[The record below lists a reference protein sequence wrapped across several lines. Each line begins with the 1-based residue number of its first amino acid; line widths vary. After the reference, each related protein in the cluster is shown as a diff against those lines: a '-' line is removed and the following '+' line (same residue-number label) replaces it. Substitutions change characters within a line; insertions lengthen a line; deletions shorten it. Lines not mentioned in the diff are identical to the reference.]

1 MVEPA
6 QAVGAAC
13 RQETRSMAQVS
24 LCVGSL
30 VSRATPRFT
39 RKCHISRTPL
49 IHATMPHS
57 LTTPVH
63 AAIPQIAPTADSR
76 GNAAFT
82 YDAGSPCNAAYHKYR
97 RFMPQCRVHERCRL
111 TRQCCKLRATPV
123 RTFMLHIADIA
134 GARRNI
140 ANRER
145 RRFTLQ
151 CRISQVPPFQ
161 AAMPDIAN
169 ASGLRVGA

>member
-13 RQETRSMAQVS
+13 RQETCSMAQVS
-24 LCVGSL
+24 LCGGSL
-30 VSRATPRFT
+30 VSRATPQFT
-39 RKCHISRTPL
+39 HYAVSCRNAAFTHDVGSR
-49 IHATMPHS
+49 H
-57 LTTPVH
+57 
-63 AAIPQIAPTADSR
+63 
-76 GNAAFT
+76 NAAFT

-123 RTFMLHIADIA
+123 RTFMPHIADIA

-151 CRISQVPPFQ
+151 CRISQVPPVQ

-169 ASGLRVGA
+169 ASGLRAGA